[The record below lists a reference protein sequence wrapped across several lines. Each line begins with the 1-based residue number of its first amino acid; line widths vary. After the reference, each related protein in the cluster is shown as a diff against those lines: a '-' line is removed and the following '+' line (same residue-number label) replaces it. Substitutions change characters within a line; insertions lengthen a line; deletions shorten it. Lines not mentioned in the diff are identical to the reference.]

1 MLVPCWIFLA
11 SLPLTTELVT
21 ALQIP
26 INNSLLVV
34 GLGGLQGL
42 GGLGGVVTLQANSQ
56 VTTESGKIFP
66 DPAIAQDYE
75 D

>member
-1 MLVPCWIFLA
+1 MFLA

-34 GLGGLQGL
+34 GVGGLQGV
-42 GGLGGVVTLQANSQ
+42 GGGEGVVTLQANSQ
-56 VTTESGKIFP
+56 VTTEVW
-66 DPAIAQDYE
+66 E
-75 D
+75 DIYRSSDSAGL